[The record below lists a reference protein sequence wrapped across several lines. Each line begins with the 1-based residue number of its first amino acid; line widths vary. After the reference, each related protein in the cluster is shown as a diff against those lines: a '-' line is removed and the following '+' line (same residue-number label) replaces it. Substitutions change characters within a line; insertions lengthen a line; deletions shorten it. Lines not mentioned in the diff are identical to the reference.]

1 MYIQKLITKDFELTI
16 LLCIQMDI
24 TPLSHVHPGVYNY
37 IICVR
42 VSRMW
47 EFHGKNDDE
56 AIKHLDLVLIDQKV
70 SSIAIFQ
77 KRIKTN
83 IQQFSD
89 QRKFLFA
96 SGLYQ

>member
-1 MYIQKLITKDFELTI
+1 
-16 LLCIQMDI
+16 MDI

-56 AIKHLDLVLIDQKV
+56 AIKHLDLVLTDKKV
-70 SSIAIFQ
+70 SSIAVFR
-77 KRIKTN
+77 KRMKTN
-83 IQQFSD
+83 IQQFFFSSSVLD
-89 QRKFLFA
+89 KCHIFID
-96 SGLYQ
+96 YT